1 MNDGVIK
8 YSQTSHLTQPLTDFN
23 SYEALEECRSQL
35 AKLDFIGV
43 YPNGVGYGNIS
54 ARDGFCEDIGDRAF
68 VITGSQTGDLK
79 SLTKNDYVRVIS
91 YNTKKLT
98 MSSQGVRRASSE
110 SLTHAAIYDA
120 NESIRCVIHI
130 HNNKLWKLMLEG
142 AFPKI
147 SKDVEYG
154 TKEMA
159 LSVGAL
165 FHGVYH
171 CVFVTEGHE
180 DGVFAVGSSVS
191 EAMEN
196 LMELC
201 RKLKY

>member
-8 YSQTSHLTQPLTDFN
+8 YSKTAHAQESLGDFD
-23 SYEALEECRSQL
+23 SYEALEECRAAL
-35 AKLDFIGV
+35 IELGYIGV

-54 ARDGFCEDIGDRAF
+54 ARDGFGEERGARAF
-68 VITGSQTGDLK
+68 VITGSQTGNLNSLAK
-79 SLTKNDYVRVIS
+79 SDYVSIDA
-91 YNTKKLT
+91 YDTKKLT
-98 MSSQGVRRASSE
+98 MSSRGQKNASSE

-120 NESIRCVIHI
+120 DEKIRAVIHI
-130 HNNKLWKLMLEG
+130 HDKNIWRLMLEG
-142 AFPKI
+142 SFAKT
-147 SKDVEYG
+147 SKDIEYG

-159 LSVGAL
+159 SAVGAL
-165 FHGVYH
+165 YEGSYYP
-171 CVFVTEGHE
+171 VFVTEGHE
-180 DGVFAVGSSVS
+180 DGVFAIGSSVS